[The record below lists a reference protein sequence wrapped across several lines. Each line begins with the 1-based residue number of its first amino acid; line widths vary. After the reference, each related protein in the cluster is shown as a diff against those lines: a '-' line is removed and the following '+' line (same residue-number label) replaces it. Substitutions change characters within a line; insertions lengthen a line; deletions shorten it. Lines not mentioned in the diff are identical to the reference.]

1 MGEVVSLTI
10 QWSAAGATA
19 GAPDAAGRG
28 GDGGA
33 MSRRRSPARTQKPC
47 RSWRSSLI
55 LRRLA
60 RLAFQPVLR
69 RREAGQA
76 GDRRAEIDRLPVGV
90 EARRL
95 ELVDP
100 GKEGG
105 GEAGE
110 APAAVGAGWAAV
122 G

>member
-10 QWSAAGATA
+10 QLSAAGATA

-60 RLAFQPVLR
+60 RPAVPPFLPRPGAG
-69 RREAGQA
+69 EAA
-76 GDRRAEIDRLPVGV
+76 GRPAEIDPLPPRGANPPPPLV
-90 EARRL
+90 E
-95 ELVDP
+95 P
-100 GKEGG
+100 
-105 GEAGE
+105 
-110 APAAVGAGWAAV
+110 
-122 G
+122 